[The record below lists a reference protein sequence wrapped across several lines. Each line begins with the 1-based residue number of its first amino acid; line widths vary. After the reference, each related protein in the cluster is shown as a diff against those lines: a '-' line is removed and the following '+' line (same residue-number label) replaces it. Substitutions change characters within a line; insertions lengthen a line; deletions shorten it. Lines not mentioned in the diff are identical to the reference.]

1 MAVYDSVEPLT
12 PLRPPPAYQAH
23 SQLAAPDPNEI
34 LDPCT
39 LVLRGRFIYPVTD
52 SFPDGRCGHDT
63 GTRACTRPPDGSP
76 VVSRRAK
83 DAYRLEHRKPM
94 PLMGIPA
101 EIWLEPLTRKALGT
115 IRIERSPRLPL
126 RIRALQHRDVKVKKG
141 EYWFAV
147 KGGKDDCWEWSD
159 DQGMVV
165 AQQLRED
172 GAPADADT
180 DANAGPGSDNGAG
193 AGGAG
198 ADATAEQ
205 REDVYS
211 LRVVEP
217 LSRRQRDSLV
227 ALWCL
232 WMWHHHIEEITPKK
246 TWEDRKRILHKP
258 RQAVSSWYL

>member
-1 MAVYDSVEPLT
+1 MVLQRLDPRVHTAARRLPR
-12 PLRPPPAYQAH
+12 RPWAP
-23 SQLAAPDPNEI
+23 SGSSAAPAFHSGYRA
-34 LDPCT
+34 L
-39 LVLRGRFIYPVTD
+39 PVR
-52 SFPDGRCGHDT
+52 S
-63 GTRACTRPPDGSP
+63 
-76 VVSRRAK
+76 
-83 DAYRLEHRKPM
+83 DAE
-94 PLMGIPA
+94 
-101 EIWLEPLTRKALGT
+101 
-115 IRIERSPRLPL
+115 
-126 RIRALQHRDVKVKKG
+126 IRALQHRDVKVKKG

>member
-1 MAVYDSVEPLT
+1 MTSEYQLTNAIHEPGI
-12 PLRPPPAYQAH
+12 PAGEMVLQR
-23 SQLAAPDPNEI
+23 
-34 LDPCT
+34 LDPR
-39 LVLRGRFIYPVTD
+39 VRM
-52 SFPDGRCGHDT
+52 
-63 GTRACTRPPDGSP
+63 AADGSP

-83 DAYRLEHRKPM
+83 DVYRLEHRKPM

-115 IRIERSPRLPL
+115 IRIERSPAFHSGYRAL
-126 RIRALQHRDVKVKKG
+126 RVRSDAEIRALQHRGVKVKKG

-159 DQGMVV
+159 DHGRVV

-172 GAPADADT
+172 GAPADADA
-180 DANAGPGSDNGAG
+180 DANAGPSSNACAG
-193 AGGAG
+193 ASAG
-198 ADATAEQ
+198 ADATAER

-232 WMWHHHIEEITPKK
+232 WMWHHHIEESTPKK

-258 RQAVSSWYL
+258 KQAVSSWYL